1 MDMVKYG
8 MTEFFFTVLLTLV
21 LQLARFAAQDGPAKE
36 CLIPVEMFIYEK
48 AARE

>member
-21 LQLARFAAQDGPAKE
+21 LQLARFAPQDGPAKDSFAKGMTDTSE
-36 CLIPVEMFIYEK
+36 DVYL
-48 AARE
+48 